1 MAIWRIFRRSPLSEE
16 KYPNR
21 NPAWKQA
28 LLIIDFQGNTRKG
41 SSTSLSASI
50 KGNVPPNKNGR
61 KIELY
66 TETYNVE
73 TMTYVA
79 FHEMQHSVQGRVSGL
94 LSALDVYSAETLAT
108 GVETFLTRKYYPDY
122 ENLTVISATPGAT
135 GVEIMTGGYT
145 GLVQDLVDNDNSQE
159 DYCNGFELDKIEA
172 DFHSSSPVTWNNWR
186 DEIIANRST
195 NPTVNKV
202 SDLFAAWKM

>member
-1 MAIWRIFRRSPLSEE
+1 MTVNQRVA
-16 KYPNR
+16 
-21 NPAWKQA
+21 
-28 LLIIDFQGNTRKG
+28 G
-41 SSTSLSASI
+41 SS
-50 KGNVPPNKNGR
+50 P
-61 KIELY
+61 
-66 TETYNVE
+66 
-73 TMTYVA
+73 
-79 FHEMQHSVQGRVSGL
+79 
-94 LSALDVYSAETLAT
+94 
-108 GVETFLTRKYYPDY
+108 
-122 ENLTVISATPGAT
+122 
-135 GVEIMTGGYT
+135 GGYT

>member
-1 MAIWRIFRRSPLSEE
+1 MHIKRMNL
-16 KYPNR
+16 
-21 NPAWKQA
+21 KQMT
-28 LLIIDFQGNTRKG
+28 IIAKLRVLPIT
-41 SSTSLSASI
+41 
-50 KGNVPPNKNGR
+50 KN
-61 KIELY
+61 
-66 TETYNVE
+66 
-73 TMTYVA
+73 
-79 FHEMQHSVQGRVSGL
+79 
-94 LSALDVYSAETLAT
+94 LDVSHKRVKLEESTGIVTL
-108 GVETFLTRKYYPDY
+108 LP
-122 ENLTVISATPGAT
+122 ATPGAT

>member
-16 KYPNR
+16 NYPNR

-41 SSTSLSASI
+41 SSTSLSA
-50 KGNVPPNKNGR
+50 
-61 KIELY
+61 
-66 TETYNVE
+66 
-73 TMTYVA
+73 
-79 FHEMQHSVQGRVSGL
+79 
-94 LSALDVYSAETLAT
+94 LAT

>member
-1 MAIWRIFRRSPLSEE
+1 M
-16 KYPNR
+16 
-21 NPAWKQA
+21 
-28 LLIIDFQGNTRKG
+28 G
-41 SSTSLSASI
+41 SSI